1 MNIHIKSY
9 LFGLALC
16 GTALTSCESFDSIN
30 LNPND
35 PTPETVDPTFLLTP
49 TMIKGTLDVDMYQ
62 RIHNLYVDNF
72 AQYFAN
78 DKYASN
84 NCVPVESWTQDFWDM
99 HWQWI
104 DALNEIIKNYSD
116 DPKLVNTVQIA
127 RIWKVWLFHRAT
139 DLWGDIPYFQ
149 AADGS
154 GLAAPYDPQK
164 DIYYDMFNELTE
176 ASLALDT
183 QAADPGK
190 GDLIFSGDISRW
202 KSFANSLRLRL
213 AMRLTEVDPAKAQEE
228 AENAQDALE
237 IIREGISRRS
247 ASSSTTQVRS
257 TITGMILDVP
267 IKVGNSVIQ
276 SNTFNDGTTIASVA
290 DMNNMIFRGKVDE
303 TEVGRIHEGMP
314 IKLTV
319 GALDSRSFNAL
330 LEYVAPKGTEENG
343 AVLFEIKAAVQMP
356 EDAFIRAGYSANAEI
371 VLKRALDVLTIPESC
386 VEFSGDSTF
395 VQIVKQEKPEQL
407 FEKRPVTVGL
417 SDGIKIEVKEGLTE
431 NDKIRGGIV
440 SANK

>member
-1 MNIHIKSY
+1 MTKNYIIMKNRIVKKILRIVFLVLVGAAVIGTFYFLWKKSQPVITVYEVVTPKRDSVETKTVATGKVEPRDEVLIKPQMS
-9 LFGLALC
+9 GII
-16 GTALTSCESFDSIN
+16 SE
-30 LNPND
+30 
-35 PTPETVDPTFLLTP
+35 LLKEAGQ
-49 TMIKGTLDVDMYQ
+49 MVKEG
-62 RIHNLYVDNF
+62 
-72 AQYFAN
+72 
-78 DKYASN
+78 
-84 NCVPVESWTQDFWDM
+84 
-99 HWQWI
+99 
-104 DALNEIIKNYSD
+104 EIIAKIKVI
-116 DPKLVNTVQIA
+116 PEMVQLNSAESRVRVAKISLEQIEATYKRDKELHDQGVIA
-127 RIWKVWLFHRAT
+127 KEEYET
-139 DLWGDIPYFQ
+139 
-149 AADGS
+149 
-154 GLAAPYDPQK
+154 
-164 DIYYDMFNELTE
+164 
-176 ASLALDT
+176 SLANY
-183 QAADPGK
+183 K
-190 GDLIFSGDISRW
+190 
-202 KSFANSLRLRL
+202 
-213 AMRLTEVDPAKAQEE
+213 KAQEE

-319 GALDSRSFNAL
+319 GALGSRSFNAL
-330 LEYVAPKGTEENG
+330 LEYVAPKGVEENG

-371 VLKRALDVLTIPESC
+371 VLKRATDVLTVPESC

-395 VQIVKQEKPEQL
+395 VQIVKQEEPEQL

-417 SDGIKIEVKEGLTE
+417 SDGIKIEIKEGLAET
-431 NDKIRGGIV
+431 DKIRGGV
-440 SANK
+440 VNTNNK

>member
-1 MNIHIKSY
+1 MKNRIVKKVLRIIFLVLVGAAVVGTFYFLWKKAQPVITMYEVVTPKRDSVETKTVATGKVEPRDEVLIKPQMSGIISEV
-9 LFGLALC
+9 LKEAGQMVKE
-16 GTALTSCESFDSIN
+16 G
-30 LNPND
+30 
-35 PTPETVDPTFLLTP
+35 
-49 TMIKGTLDVDMYQ
+49 
-62 RIHNLYVDNF
+62 
-72 AQYFAN
+72 
-78 DKYASN
+78 
-84 NCVPVESWTQDFWDM
+84 
-99 HWQWI
+99 
-104 DALNEIIKNYSD
+104 EIIAKIKVI
-116 DPKLVNTVQIA
+116 PEMVQLNSAESRVRVAKISLEQ
-127 RIWKVWLFHRAT
+127 IEAT
-139 DLWGDIPYFQ
+139 YKRD
-149 AADGS
+149 
-154 GLAAPYDPQK
+154 K
-164 DIYYDMFNELTE
+164 ELHDQGVISKEDYET
-176 ASLALDT
+176 SLANY
-183 QAADPGK
+183 K
-190 GDLIFSGDISRW
+190 
-202 KSFANSLRLRL
+202 
-213 AMRLTEVDPAKAQEE
+213 KAQEE

-237 IIREGISRRS
+237 IIREGISRKS

-303 TEVGRIHEGMP
+303 TEMGRIHEGMP

-319 GALDSRSFNAL
+319 GALDSRTFDAM
-330 LEYVAPKGTEENG
+330 LEYVAPKGVEENG

-356 EDAFIRAGYSANAEI
+356 EDAFISANAEI
-371 VLKRALDVLTIPESC
+371 VLKRASDVLTIPESC

-440 SANK
+440 DANKK